1 MRYIAKKAGQ
11 KMEQAFR
18 GSYSQERPSNSK
30 KSGDVTI
37 DKMPNSKTKHK
48 KKVGEYVDYE
58 EID

>member
-11 KMEQAFR
+11 KLEHAFG
-18 GSYSQERPSNSK
+18 GSYSRERPSNSGR
-30 KSGDVTI
+30 SGEVR
-37 DKMPNSKTKHK
+37 MERMRNAETKHK